1 MAPVPQ
7 VELATILKFVLD
19 HEESLS
25 ENLEAFLQRR
35 GERGPGSSPVPAV
48 SSGVCRE
55 ERGEVRPSWGLCFL
69 YTWGFGSEPSSS

>member
-35 GERGPGSSPVPAV
+35 GERGPG
-48 SSGVCRE
+48 
-55 ERGEVRPSWGLCFL
+55 
-69 YTWGFGSEPSSS
+69 